1 MRFDVAI
8 DEYVR
13 DMWSQGR
20 FNSGSTER
28 NYRLVLY
35 AHAVDVDNRDPERT
49 GRDDVRQTLRRWS
62 HPNSQRKNRSILI
75 AFYDWMVEEGRR
87 PHNPARQ
94 TPRPRKRPVTTH
106 RLSRDEIAALLNAVE
121 NEREQRVIFLGVFAG
136 LRNGELRGLQGRHF
150 QRAGFIWVSHDIGK
164 GGKERWVPV
173 SDELEPVVARIRR
186 DVGPD
191 DYVLPAQRWRN
202 PPENSEKVNRRKH
215 PSSSQALRSL
225 VRRVA
230 KRAGLTGRI
239 YPHLMRHAFADNM
252 VRHAGLRETQQM
264 LGHADSRTTE
274 TYLGNATPDELQAA
288 IRGFTF
294 GALAERAF
302 LSTHNV
308 LANPVEAPTGIE
320 PV

>member
-20 FNSGSTER
+20 FTSEATER

-35 AHAVDVDNRDPERT
+35 AHAEDVDNRDPERT
-49 GRDDVRQTLRRWS
+49 GRDDVKRTLRRWS

-75 AFYDWMVEEGRR
+75 AFYDWMVEEGKR

-106 RLSRDEIAALLNAVE
+106 RLSRDEVAALLNAVE
-121 NEREQRVIFLGVFAG
+121 DERERRVIFLGVFAG
-136 LRNGELRGLQGRHF
+136 LRNGELRGLRGRHF
-150 QRAGFIWVSHDIGK
+150 QRPGFIWVSPDIGK

-186 DVGPD
+186 QVGPD
-191 DYVLPAQRWRN
+191 EYVLPAQRSRN
-202 PPENSEKVNRRKH
+202 PPMNSEMVDRRKR

-230 KRAGLTGRI
+230 KRAGVTGRV

-252 VRHAGLRETQQM
+252 VRHAGLREAQQM

-274 TYLGNATPDELQAA
+274 IYLGNSTPDELTAA
-288 IRGFTF
+288 IKGFSF
-294 GALAERAF
+294 GVLIERAF
-302 LSTHNV
+302 YPPHNV

>member
-1 MRFDVAI
+1 
-8 DEYVR
+8 
-13 DMWSQGR
+13 MWSQGR
-20 FNSGSTER
+20 FTSEATER

-35 AHAVDVDNRDPERT
+35 AHAEDIDNRDPERT
-49 GRDDVRQTLRRWS
+49 GRDDVKQTLRRWS

-106 RLSRDEIAALLNAVE
+106 RLTRAEVAALLNAVE
-121 NEREQRVIFLGVFAG
+121 GERERRVIYLGVFAG
-136 LRNGELRGLQGRHF
+136 LRNGELRGLRGRHF
-150 QRAGFIWVSHDIGK
+150 GRPGFIWVSADIGK

-173 SDELEPVVARIRR
+173 SEELEPVVSRIRR
-186 DVGPD
+186 GVAEDE
-191 DYVLPAQRWRN
+191 YVLPAQRSRN
-202 PPENSEKVNRRKH
+202 PPANTEMIDRRKH

-230 KRAGLTGRI
+230 KRAGLTGRV
-239 YPHLMRHAFADNM
+239 YPHLMRHAFADHM

-274 TYLGNATPDELQAA
+274 TYLGKATPDELQAA
-288 IRGFTF
+288 MRGFTF

-302 LSTHNV
+302 LSTQNV

>member
-20 FNSGSTER
+20 FTSEATER

-35 AHAVDVDNRDPERT
+35 AHAEDVDNRDPERT
-49 GRDDVRQTLRRWS
+49 GRDDVKRTLRRWS
-62 HPNSQRKNRSILI
+62 HPNSQRKNRSILV

-94 TPRPRKRPVTTH
+94 TPRPRRRPPTTH
-106 RLSRDEIAALLNAVE
+106 RLSRAEVAALLNAVE
-121 NEREQRVIFLGVFAG
+121 GERERRAIYLGVFAG
-136 LRNGELRGLQGRHF
+136 LRNGELRNLRGRHF
-150 QRAGFIWVSHDIGK
+150 ERPGFIWVSADIGK

-173 SDELEPVVARIRR
+173 SEELEPLVGRIRR
-186 DVGPD
+186 DVAVD
-191 DYVLPAQRWRN
+191 EYILPAQRSRN
-202 PPENSEKVNRRKH
+202 PPVNSEMADRRKH

-230 KRAGLTGRI
+230 KRAGLSGRI
-239 YPHLMRHAFADNM
+239 YPHLMRHAFADHM

-274 TYLGNATPDELQAA
+274 TYLGRATPDELQAA
-288 IRGFTF
+288 MRGFTF

-302 LSTHNV
+302 LSTQNV
-308 LANPVEAPTGIE
+308 PANPVEAPTGIE